1 MTLGAENV
9 HTGLQV
15 AESKFEVSE
24 SERRGTVWSKFKTWL
39 HPPPPQE

>member
-1 MTLGAENV
+1 MTLGAENA

-15 AESKFEVSE
+15 AERTLEVSE
-24 SERRGTVWSKFKTWL
+24 EQRATVWSKFKTWL